1 MPTEAQLE
9 RQRQTRAAL
18 VERCRKLAKQAHG
31 PGLSI
36 GVRGNELEAVLAAL
50 DEATARADAC
60 DAALSVAPKK
70 GVKAKDDP
78 RLVAAREVIA
88 EAHVIL
94 SGQSALWGQPLLAA
108 LSDKCTDENRDVPAE
123 WRAVIGES
131 VAVTA

>member
-50 DEATARADAC
+50 DEATARAEAAE
-60 DAALSVAPKK
+60 AALSVAPKK
-70 GVKAKDDP
+70 GAKVKDDP
-78 RLVAAREVIA
+78 RLVPYREVIA
-88 EAHVIL
+88 EGDVIL
-94 SGQSALWGQPLLAA
+94 TNQSALWGQPLLAA
-108 LSDKCTDENRDVPAE
+108 LSDKCTDEGRDMPAE
-123 WRAVIGES
+123 WRAVIAES